1 MDKKK
6 IVAIIIV
13 ILVVFAIGTYI
24 TIKSLSKP
32 QNEKI
37 ENMTEGNQEI
47 NKDVNLDGKVLVTY
61 FSHSGENYSVGNVE
75 KGNTKMM
82 AEYIINYLN
91 ADEFEIVPDKTYPT
105 PYDELVK
112 EAQEEQ
118 RNKTKINYVGDI
130 DVEDYDIIFIG
141 YPIWDGDIPMVVQGF
156 LDNNN
161 FDGKTIIPFNTHEG
175 SGNSGTYKEIESKL
189 SNSTILEGLPV
200 RGTTARTEEG
210 KEQTIKWL
218 EELGFKEN
226 KNTETT
232 ENLATENTNANI
244 EGKVQDNEVEEIKI
258 KVGNETLNMKLE
270 QNEATK
276 ALIEKLKQ
284 GDITVNTNEY
294 GSFEQ
299 VGNLGFSLPKND
311 TQIKTKAGDV
321 MLYQGNQISIFYGSN
336 SWSYTKLG
344 EITNKTENELKD
356 VLGNSSATL
365 VLSIN

>member
-37 ENMTEGNQEI
+37 QNMTEGNQEI
-47 NKDVNLDGKVLVTY
+47 NKDVNLEGKVLVTY

-175 SGNSGTYKEIESKL
+175 SGNSGTYKEIENKL
-189 SNSTILEGLPV
+189 SNSTILEGLPL

-232 ENLATENTNANI
+232 ENLATENTNENI

-258 KVGNETLNMKLE
+258 KVGN
-270 QNEATK
+270 
-276 ALIEKLKQ
+276 
-284 GDITVNTNEY
+284 ITVNTSEY

-356 VLGNSSATL
+356 VLGNSSTTL